1 MCTYASIFN
10 GIKQR
15 DTYLH
20 FQTHVGQ
27 IENYENVLFVCIC
40 ILQVNVLTLVCEG
53 GVDFGDKG
61 HWWVLALGT
70 GCDWNV
76 GLLASHT

>member
-1 MCTYASIFN
+1 MR
-10 GIKQR
+10 Q
-15 DTYLH
+15 YLMELNKEIH
-20 FQTHVGQ
+20 
-27 IENYENVLFVCIC
+27 IC
-40 ILQVNVLTLVCEG
+40 IFKRMWVRLKTMRTFCLFALVFFKNNVLTLVCEG

-76 GLLASHT
+76 GLLGSHT

>member
-1 MCTYASIFN
+1 M
-10 GIKQR
+10 
-15 DTYLH
+15 H
-20 FQTHVGQ
+20 FQTHVGH
-27 IENYENVLFVCIC
+27 IENYENVLSVCIG

-76 GLLASHT
+76 GLLSHLKHTVCSGTHTHAGHT